1 MAKPI
6 PLTTGLGEVAAPGT
20 LLTALILSPDGAIS
34 VDPGAL
40 HGRSAIEQDIRFVPA
55 RDQLP
60 NPKCVLM
67 IWVAV
72 ELDASNAPV
81 RYKGLAVSELWVDPV
96 AKAGY
101 KVLAESVNRMSEA
114 LRGGLNLT
122 RLDERARTLV
132 RQQLMALSA
141 DLWER
146 SARELKEVLG

>member
-20 LLTALILSPDGAIS
+20 LLTTLILSPDGAIS

-40 HGRSAIEQDIRFVPA
+40 HGRSAIEQAIRFVPA

-60 NPKCVLM
+60 NARCSWV

-122 RLDERARTLV
+122 GLDERARTLV

-146 SARELKEVLG
+146 SARELKEALG